1 MEIQGLTIA
10 QNIHHKHGVSR
21 RTGLSPPGT
30 ATGARCRAAS
40 NKIGA
45 KTDSESGEL
54 DSDNNN
60 NRPRTSPFR
69 LLAENGSGGCQSL
82 PRQNGKGNT
91 QQQTHA
97 EQSGLRNVIGTQ
109 GKSLKEQ
116 LLQQDC
122 LETGLKCDFEN
133 GESGM
138 QMALPVCLVE
148 EGHAEQQQQQSP
160 ALRQQHQGGAT
171 LQNSLACETV
181 SAGKGNSVT
190 AGSSNSR
197 KDEEFYVVFNIVQEG
212 DNAGSN
218 KEMGRSVFLSKDGRR
233 VIGKD
238 VDSSKKPDMDVQATP
253 LLIHPDE
260 KLLSLATR
268 NSRKSGNVGN
278 LTGSSAHGRSDA
290 TVTNCTQR
298 TGLSF
303 ESDGSV
309 VMANDFG
316 KTERCSNQPLDESA
330 SANDANA
337 GSTDQTPVE
346 MSNQSAQKFR
356 GSLVSDNAAFGETAH
371 MTDVNSSD
379 YLSEFTTTAMS
390 GSTAAGSNVSSSD
403 ETFSGTIMINNQSII
418 VTIENGVLTLAA
430 PPDGQTP
437 KDDGVANLKH
447 HLGVKDHQDI
457 VLINYDSAT
466 KPAGKSN
473 LAVGSVQY
481 EDSRMAVSDSGLSLD
496 ENCSF
501 SDAASALDPCASVKE
516 QEDGTLCSLGDG
528 DMISP
533 GSRGVMQAGF
543 IVCESDLQP
552 MKLGGA
558 VASVSKKGALVT
570 YRCPQPECAE
580 VFDSKHKLKIHLLS
594 HTDDQRPFKCTLE
607 GCGWSFTTSYKL
619 KRHLQSHDKVRPF
632 TCEWENCGRKFT
644 TVYNLKA
651 HVKAHDQENAFVC
664 EICSERFRS
673 ATKLANHLRTHFEP
687 ERPHKCEFPGCEKT
701 FITFSALF
709 SHNRTHFREIG
720 QFTCTYPGCDKRY
733 DKACRL
739 KIHLR
744 SHTGERPFVCDSE
757 GCGWSFTSMSK
768 LLRHKRKH
776 DDDRRFT
783 CPEEGCGKSF
793 TRAEHLK
800 GHSITHLGT
809 KPFECHV
816 EGCSAKFSARSSLYI
831 HSKKHLQDASGLRS
845 RCPVASCSKHFSSR
859 SSLKSHMLKHHN
871 LSADVLSQLEMSTSL
886 TPSSELT
893 SAGQTGGAAGGGG
906 ELGNID
912 LSSLFSNVPA
922 GGAGAAG
929 VPPAG
934 GAAGLTMDMSLVN
947 SGILTI
953 DAASVGATLAGPG
966 GALARAVDPLILAAG
981 ADMSTHGLD
990 GALGAAGPAGVLPQ
1004 GTLNLD
1010 DVQTVNA
1017 EALGSLAALSMRG
1030 PALSSSSA
1038 LVADAPASL
1047 TPSSSLA
1054 GAPVPELLASPPK
1067 PDRGGALLG
1076 GADVLG
1082 QQEGSKVVTQFV
1094 FPAHAS
1100 GFSAQKDPELNAV
1113 SACSFLESGGS
1124 ARTDY
1129 RAIQL
1134 AKRKKQKGPGCSP
1147 GGPSLGARKKGAKGS
1162 GAAVPAAAASSRFG
1176 EGVASA
1182 NGGLT
1187 IRDPVTGA
1195 QYVQIQLLQD
1205 DPAGDGDLA
1214 FQLSSQPSSS
1224 HSQLTVDLPVN
1235 ILQEPA
1241 ATTED
1246 DAGSDN
1252 SQFTGSTINLQ
1263 DLE

>member
-10 QNIHHKHGVSR
+10 QNTHHKHGVSR

-30 ATGARCRAAS
+30 ATGARCLTLS
-40 NKIGA
+40 NKIGV
-45 KTDSESGEL
+45 KNEPESRERE
-54 DSDNNN
+54 SDKNNN
-60 NRPRTSPFR
+60 WPKTSPFR

-82 PRQNGKGNT
+82 LRQNSKGNA
-91 QQQTHA
+91 QQIQRRT
-97 EQSGLRNVIGTQ
+97 EQSGLRNVIGSQ
-109 GKSLKEQ
+109 GKDVKGQ
-116 LLQQDC
+116 QLQQDC
-122 LETGLKCDFEN
+122 LETGSKSEFVSTET
-133 GESGM
+133 GM
-138 QMALPVCLVE
+138 QMALPVCVVE
-148 EGHAEQQQQQSP
+148 ESHTQQRQPQL
-160 ALRQQHQGGAT
+160 LRQQHQGGAT
-171 LQNSLACETV
+171 LHNSLPCESV
-181 SAGKGNSVT
+181 AAGKANIYS
-190 AGSSNSR
+190 AANINR
-197 KDEEFYVVFNIVQEG
+197 KDNEEFYVVFNIVQEA
-212 DNAGSN
+212 DSNGSN
-218 KEMGRSVFLSKDGRR
+218 KEMGRSVLLSKDGRR
-233 VIGKD
+233 LIGKD
-238 VDSSKKPDMDVQATP
+238 ADSTSKTKPDISMEVQTTSV
-253 LLIHPDE
+253 LIHPDE
-260 KLLSLATR
+260 KLLALTSR
-268 NSRKSGNVGN
+268 NSSVRKHVGARN
-278 LTGSSAHGRSDA
+278 HGSIAQERCEA
-290 TVTNCTQR
+290 TVTNSSQR
-298 TGLSF
+298 FGMSF
-303 ESDGSV
+303 ESDSNV
-309 VMANDFG
+309 VMAN
-316 KTERCSNQPLDESA
+316 ERCDNQPLDESF
-330 SANDANA
+330 SAND
-337 GSTDQTPVE
+337 GGTSDQTSVE
-346 MSNQSAQKFR
+346 LHQQAAQKFT
-356 GSLVSDNAAFGETAH
+356 GALISENTTFTETTH
-371 MTDVNSSD
+371 MSDVNSD
-379 YLSEFTTTAMS
+379 YLSDYSGTTVA
-390 GSTAAGSNVSSSD
+390 GGSNATPSE

-430 PPDGQTP
+430 PPDGHAP
-437 KDDGVANLKH
+437 KEDVVNLKH

-457 VLINYDSAT
+457 VLINYDGAT
-466 KPAGKSN
+466 KTAGKNSN
-473 LAVGSVQY
+473 VAVGSIQY
-481 EDSRMAVSDSGLSLD
+481 EESRMGVSDSGLSLE
-496 ENCSF
+496 ENCAF
-501 SDAASALDPCASVKE
+501 PDAGSALDSCTSTKE
-516 QEDGTLCSLGDG
+516 QEDGTLCPLGDG
-528 DMISP
+528 
-533 GSRGVMQAGF
+533 GVMQTGF
-543 IVCESDLQP
+543 IVCDSDLAP
-552 MKLGGA
+552 LKLGGTMA
-558 VASVSKKGALVT
+558 SKKGSRT
-570 YRCPQPECAE
+570 KYRCPQPECVE
-580 VFDSKHKLKIHLLS
+580 IFDAKHKLKIHLIS
-594 HTDDQRPFKCTLE
+594 HTDDQRPFKCTME
-607 GCGWSFTTSYKL
+607 DCGWSFTTSYKL

-651 HVKAHDQENAFVC
+651 HVKVHDQENAFAC
-664 EICSERFRS
+664 DICSERFRS
-673 ATKLANHLRTHFEP
+673 ATKLTNHQRAHFEP

-720 QFTCTYPGCDKRY
+720 QFTCTFPGCDKRY

-744 SHTGERPFVCDSE
+744 SHTGERPFMCDSE

-831 HSKKHLQDASGLRS
+831 HSKKHLQDSSGLRT

-871 LSADVLSQLEMSTSL
+871 LSAAEKLCFVSDVLSQLEMSTSL

-893 SAGQTGGAAGGGG
+893 SAGQAGGAAGGAAV

-912 LSSLFSNVPA
+912 LTSLFSNVPG
-922 GGAGAAG
+922 GGAGVTGPAAG
-929 VPPAG
+929 P
-934 GAAGLTMDMSLVN
+934 GAAGLTMDLSLVN

-953 DAASVGATLAGPG
+953 DAASVGATLGGAG
-966 GALARAVDPLILAAG
+966 GALAQAVDPLILAAG
-981 ADMSTHGLD
+981 ADIGPHGLD
-990 GALGAAGPAGVLPQ
+990 GALGTGGAGGVLPQ

-1010 DVQTVNA
+1010 DVQTVNP

-1030 PALSSSSA
+1030 PAAPEQLHPLSSSSA

-1054 GAPVPELLASPPK
+1054 GAPGPELLSAPPK
-1067 PDRGGALLG
+1067 PERAGGALLG
-1076 GADVLG
+1076 PADVLG

-1094 FPAHAS
+1094 FSGHAG
-1100 GFSAQKDPELNAV
+1100 GFSAQKDPELSAV

-1134 AKRKKQKGPGCSP
+1134 AKRKKQKGPACSP
-1147 GGPSLGARKKGAKGS
+1147 GGTGLGPRKSKGAKSSSATATAGPAS
-1162 GAAVPAAAASSRFG
+1162 GRFG

-1182 NGGLT
+1182 NAGLT

-1214 FQLSSQPSSS
+1214 FQLSSQTSSS

-1241 ATTED
+1241 PTTED

>member
-10 QNIHHKHGVSR
+10 QNTHHKHGVSR
-21 RTGLSPPGT
+21 RTGLSSPGT
-30 ATGARCRAAS
+30 ATGARCLTLS
-40 NKIGA
+40 NKIGV
-45 KTDSESGEL
+45 KNESESRERER
-54 DSDNNN
+54 DKNNN
-60 NRPRTSPFR
+60 WPRTSPFG

-82 PRQNGKGNT
+82 LRQNSKSNT
-91 QQQTHA
+91 QQV
-97 EQSGLRNVIGTQ
+97 QSGLRNVISSQ
-109 GKSLKEQ
+109 GKDVKEQ
-116 LLQQDC
+116 RSQQDC
-122 LETGLKCDFEN
+122 SETVPKSGFEST
-133 GESGM
+133 ETEM
-138 QMALPVCLVE
+138 QMALPVCAVE
-148 EGHAEQQQQQSP
+148 EGHTQQRQP
-160 ALRQQHQGGAT
+160 PLLRQQHQGGAA
-171 LQNSLACETV
+171 LHNPLVCDHSVAV
-181 SAGKGNSVT
+181 GKGNIYS
-190 AGSSNSR
+190 AANINR
-197 KDEEFYVVFNIVQEG
+197 KDNEEFYVVFNIVQEA
-212 DNAGSN
+212 DSNGSN

-233 VIGKD
+233 MIGKD
-238 VDSSKKPDMDVQATP
+238 AESTSKTKPDISMEVQTTSV
-253 LLIHPDE
+253 LIHPDE
-260 KLLSLATR
+260 KLL
-268 NSRKSGNVGN
+268 N
-278 LTGSSAHGRSDA
+278 LTSRNCNVRKHVSARNFSNPGAIAQERCEA
-290 TVTNCTQR
+290 TVTNCSQR
-298 TGLSF
+298 FGLSF
-303 ESDGSV
+303 ESDSSV
-309 VMANDFG
+309 VMAN
-316 KTERCSNQPLDESA
+316 ERCDNQPLDESI
-330 SANDANA
+330 SVND
-337 GSTDQTPVE
+337 GCTSDQTE
-346 MSNQSAQKFR
+346 LHHQSVQKFA
-356 GSLVSDNAAFGETAH
+356 GALVSENGAFAETTH
-371 MTDVNSSD
+371 ISDVNSSD
-379 YLSEFTTTAMS
+379 YLSDYTGTTA
-390 GSTAAGSNVSSSD
+390 AAASSVSSSD

-430 PPDGQTP
+430 PPDGHAP
-437 KDDGVANLKH
+437 KDDVVNLKH
-447 HLGVKDHQDI
+447 HLGMKDHQDI

-466 KPAGKSN
+466 KTIGKGSN
-473 LAVGSVQY
+473 VAVGSIQY
-481 EDSRMAVSDSGLSLD
+481 EDSRMAVADSGLSLE
-496 ENCSF
+496 ENCAF
-501 SDAASALDPCASVKE
+501 QDAASALDSCASAKE

-528 DMISP
+528 DMI
-533 GSRGVMQAGF
+533 GAGARGVMQTGF
-543 IVCESDLQP
+543 IVCDSDLP
-552 MKLGGA
+552 PLKLGGTMT
-558 VASVSKKGALVT
+558 SKKGSRT
-570 YRCPQPECAE
+570 KYRCPQPECTE
-580 VFDSKHKLKIHLLS
+580 TFDTKHKLKIHLIS
-594 HTDDQRPFKCTLE
+594 HTDDQRPFKCTME
-607 GCGWSFTTSYKL
+607 DCGWSFTTSYKL

-651 HVKAHDQENAFVC
+651 HVKAHDQENAFAC
-664 EICSERFRS
+664 DICSERFRS
-673 ATKLANHLRTHFEP
+673 ATKLTNHQRAHFEP

-709 SHNRTHFREIG
+709 SHNRTHFREVG
-720 QFTCTYPGCDKRY
+720 QFTCTFPGCDKRY

-744 SHTGERPFVCDSE
+744 SHTGERPFMCDSE

-831 HSKKHLQDASGLRS
+831 HSKKHLQDASGLRT
-845 RCPVASCSKHFSSR
+845 RCPVTSCSKHFSSR

-871 LSADVLSQLEMSTSL
+871 LSPDVLSQLEMSTSL
-886 TPSSELT
+886 TPSNELT
-893 SAGQTGGAAGGGG
+893 SAGQPSGAAGGAAG

-912 LSSLFSNVPA
+912 LTSLFSNVP
-922 GGAGAAG
+922 GGGAG
-929 VPPAG
+929 VPPG
-934 GAAGLTMDMSLVN
+934 PGSSGLTMDMSLVN

-953 DAASVGATLAGPG
+953 DAASVGATLG
-966 GALARAVDPLILAAG
+966 GAGGSLAQAVDPLILAAG
-981 ADMSTHGLD
+981 ADINPHGLD
-990 GALGAAGPAGVLPQ
+990 GALGAGGTSGVLPQ

-1010 DVQTVNA
+1010 DVQTVNP
-1017 EALGSLAALSMRG
+1017 EALGSLAALTMRG
-1030 PALSSSSA
+1030 PAAPEQLHPLSSSSA

-1054 GAPVPELLASPPK
+1054 GAPVPELLSAPPK
-1067 PDRGGALLG
+1067 PDRGGGALLG
-1076 GADVLG
+1076 ATDVLG

-1094 FPAHAS
+1094 FSGHAGS
-1100 GFSAQKDPELNAV
+1100 FSAQKDPELHTV

-1134 AKRKKQKGPGCSP
+1134 AKRKKQKGPACSP
-1147 GGPSLGARKKGAKGS
+1147 GGTGLGPRKSKGVKGNSPTATAGPAS
-1162 GAAVPAAAASSRFG
+1162 GRFG
-1176 EGVASA
+1176 EGAASA
-1182 NGGLT
+1182 NAGLT

-1214 FQLSSQPSSS
+1214 FQLSSQTSSS

>member
-10 QNIHHKHGVSR
+10 QNTHHKHGVSR

-30 ATGARCRAAS
+30 ATGARCLNLS
-40 NKIGA
+40 NKIGV
-45 KTDSESGEL
+45 KNDSESRERE
-54 DSDNNN
+54 SDNNN
-60 NRPRTSPFR
+60 NWPRTSPFR
-69 LLAENGSGGCQSL
+69 LLAENGSGGSQSL
-82 PRQNGKGNT
+82 LRQNSKRNV
-91 QQQTHA
+91 QQVQRRP
-97 EQSGLRNVIGTQ
+97 EQSGLRNVIGAH
-109 GKSLKEQ
+109 GAGVKEQ
-116 LLQQDC
+116 QLQQDC
-122 LETGLKCDFEN
+122 LESGSKSEFEST
-133 GESGM
+133 ETGM
-138 QMALPVCLVE
+138 QMALPVCCVVE
-148 EGHAEQQQQQSP
+148 ESHTQRRQP
-160 ALRQQHQGGAT
+160 PLLRQQQGGAT
-171 LQNSLACETV
+171 LHNSLACESV
-181 SAGKGNSVT
+181 AAGKGNIYSAT
-190 AGSSNSR
+190 NINR
-197 KDEEFYVVFNIVQEG
+197 KDNEEFYVVFNIVQEA
-212 DNAGSN
+212 DSNGSN

-233 VIGKD
+233 MIGKD
-238 VDSSKKPDMDVQATP
+238 ADSTSKTKPDVSMEVQTTSV
-253 LLIHPDE
+253 LMHPDE
-260 KLLSLATR
+260 KLP
-268 NSRKSGNVGN
+268 N
-278 LTGSSAHGRSDA
+278 LTSRHSNIRKHVGARNAGSIAQERCEA
-290 TVTNCTQR
+290 TVTNSSQR
-298 TGLSF
+298 FGSSF
-303 ESDGSV
+303 ESDSNV
-309 VMANDFG
+309 VMAN
-316 KTERCSNQPLDESA
+316 ERCDNQPLDESLA
-330 SANDANA
+330 ANDGGTA
-337 GSTDQTPVE
+337 DQTSVE
-346 MSNQSAQKFR
+346 LHLQSAQKFT
-356 GSLVSDNAAFGETAH
+356 GALISENAAFMETTH
-371 MTDVNSSD
+371 ISDVNSSD
-379 YLSEFTTTAMS
+379 YLSEYS
-390 GSTAAGSNVSSSD
+390 GNTFAGASNVSSSE

-430 PPDGQTP
+430 PPDGHAP
-437 KDDGVANLKH
+437 KEDVANLKH
-447 HLGVKDHQDI
+447 QLGMKNHQDI
-457 VLINYDSAT
+457 VLINYDSST
-466 KPAGKSN
+466 KTVGKNSN
-473 LAVGSVQY
+473 VAVGSIQY
-481 EDSRMAVSDSGLSLD
+481 EESRMAVSDSGLNLE
-496 ENCSF
+496 ENCTF
-501 SDAASALDPCASVKE
+501 PDAASTLDSCTSAKE

-528 DMISP
+528 DMISA
-533 GSRGVMQAGF
+533 GARGVMQTGF
-543 IVCESDLQP
+543 IVCDSDLP
-552 MKLGGA
+552 PLKLGGTMTL
-558 VASVSKKGALVT
+558 KKGSRT
-570 YRCPQPECAE
+570 KYRCSQTECTE
-580 VFDSKHKLKIHLLS
+580 TFDTKHKLKIHLIS
-594 HTDDQRPFKCTLE
+594 HADDQRPFKCSME
-607 GCGWSFTTSYKL
+607 DCGWSFTTSYKL

-651 HVKAHDQENAFVC
+651 HVKVHDQENAFAC
-664 EICSERFRS
+664 DICSDHFRS
-673 ATKLANHLRTHFEP
+673 ASKLANHQRTHFEP

-720 QFTCTYPGCDKRY
+720 QFTCTFPGCDKRY

-744 SHTGERPFVCDSE
+744 SHTGERPFMCDSE

-783 CPEEGCGKSF
+783 CSEEGCGKSF

-831 HSKKHLQDASGLRS
+831 HSKKHLQDASGLRT

-871 LSADVLSQLEMSTSL
+871 LSPDVLSQLEMSTSL

-893 SAGQTGGAAGGGG
+893 SAGQTGGAPGGAAG
-906 ELGNID
+906 ELGSID
-912 LSSLFSNVPA
+912 LTSLFSNAPG
-922 GGAGAAG
+922 GGAGAGVPAG
-929 VPPAG
+929 V
-934 GAAGLTMDMSLVN
+934 TMDMSLVS

-953 DAASVGATLAGPG
+953 DAASVGATLGGAG
-966 GALARAVDPLILAAG
+966 GALAQAVDPLILAAE
-981 ADMSTHGLD
+981 ANISSHGLD
-990 GALGAAGPAGVLPQ
+990 GALGQGGAGGVLPQ

-1010 DVQTVNA
+1010 DVQTVNP

-1030 PALSSSSA
+1030 PAAPEQLHPLSSSST
-1038 LVADAPASL
+1038 LGPDAPASL

-1054 GAPVPELLASPPK
+1054 GAPGPE
-1067 PDRGGALLG
+1067 PDRGSGALLG
-1076 GADVLG
+1076 ATDVLG

-1094 FPAHAS
+1094 FSGHAGS
-1100 GFSAQKDPELNAV
+1100 FSAQKDPELNAV
-1113 SACSFLESGGS
+1113 STCSFLESGGS

-1134 AKRKKQKGPGCSP
+1134 AKRKKQKGPACSP
-1147 GGPSLGARKKGAKGS
+1147 GGTALGPRKTKGVKTSATAT
-1162 GAAVPAAAASSRFG
+1162 AAPATGRFG

-1182 NGGLT
+1182 NAGLT

-1214 FQLSSQPSSS
+1214 FQLSSQTSSS